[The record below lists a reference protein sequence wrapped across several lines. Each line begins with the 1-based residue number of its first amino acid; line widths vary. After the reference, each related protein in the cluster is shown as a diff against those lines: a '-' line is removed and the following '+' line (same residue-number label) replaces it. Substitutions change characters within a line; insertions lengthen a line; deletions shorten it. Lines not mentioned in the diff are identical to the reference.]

1 MAEKEEKSLREWA
14 SIILPRVLRAALW
27 GFIMGGELL
36 IPLQLPDFGG
46 QIENFFPQSQMSFTQ
61 MVLIFVVLE
70 VAIQLL
76 QGTIIKYALSMARTI
91 ISMIALFLVTN
102 GGVISIVISSTPET
116 PLPPGQT
123 IAFTVDFSAIL
134 GIFLIFSLLSIV
146 KNLLQAVDFLSRKA
160 EEPVTIP
167 EFP

>member
-1 MAEKEEKSLREWA
+1 MAEEKERTVRDWA
-14 SIILPRVLRAALW
+14 SIILPRVLRATLW

-36 IPLQLPDFGG
+36 IPLQLPSFGG
-46 QIENFFPQSQMSFTQ
+46 QIESLFPQSQMSFTNV
-61 MVLIFVVLE
+61 VLIFVVFE

-76 QGTIIKYALSMARTI
+76 QGTVVRYAFSIARTI
-91 ISMIALFLVTN
+91 VSMVALFLATN
-102 GGVISIVISSTPET
+102 GGVISITISSSAGV

-123 IAFTVDFSAIL
+123 IIFTVDFSAVL
-134 GIFLIFSLLSIV
+134 GIFLIFSLLTIV
-146 KNLLQAVDFLSRKA
+146 KNLLQAIDFLSQKA